1 MTEKEQTSAIPEP
14 APKKQT
20 RGISVIW
27 LVPLVALLISLW
39 LAWHHYASLG
49 ELITIRF
56 ESAEG
61 LEAGK
66 TPVRFLNVEV
76 GKVEKIQLDDNLT
89 GVIVSVRM
97 TSDTD
102 RYLNEK
108 TRFWIERPRIGLAGI
123 SGLGTLFSGAFI
135 AMSTTAHEGGQV
147 VTNFEGLDE
156 PPLTPEQVPGLRL
169 VLTSNTGSA
178 VSAGTPLYYK
188 QVQVGQVESREISSD
203 GQFISYGVFI
213 KAPFDRLVNSQTR
226 FWQMGSFSVD
236 FDAGGISLDMEPL
249 AVLLSGGIAFDTPKH
264 LQESAAAVP
273 GSSFNLYDSRH
284 EANFNASAS
293 ENALGFILHF
303 DESLRGLAIGSP
315 VEFHG
320 VEVGYVADI
329 RISREHRKRRLSVP
343 VLIFI
348 EPERLGTGDDR
359 EALQQLLQKAV
370 SRGLRARLQTAS
382 LVTGQ
387 LFIELFIDKSADPA
401 TIIADEP
408 YPEFPT
414 IASPFGQIIDNI
426 SSVLQKL
433 ESLEIEKL
441 VTSAN
446 LLLKDINALVRVPDD
461 SELGSDP
468 DVRRAALAEAPVS
481 QMVMR
486 INQALEALN
495 PILESEGARNLP
507 DDLGRSIRQLNN
519 SLVLVKQLLEGDSA
533 RSPLYYEISTTLEEL
548 KRAAQSIRTLTETL
562 DEKPNS
568 FIFGND

>member
-1 MTEKEQTSAIPEP
+1 MTEQDQTPAIPEP
-14 APKKQT
+14 ATKQQS

-61 LEAGK
+61 LAAGK
-66 TPVRFLNVEV
+66 TPVRFRNVEV
-76 GKVEKIQLDDNLT
+76 GKVEKIQLDDALT

-97 TSDTD
+97 ANDTD

-108 TRFWIERPRIGLAGI
+108 TRFWVERPRIGLAGI

-135 AMSTTAHEGGQV
+135 AMSTTAHEEARV
-147 VTNFEGLDE
+147 VTSFTGLDE
-156 PPLTPEQVPGLRL
+156 PPLTPEAVPGIRL
-169 VLTSNTGSA
+169 VLTSKTGSA
-178 VSAGTPLYYK
+178 VTAGTPLFYK
-188 QVQVGQVESREISSD
+188 QVQVGQVESRELSSD
-203 GQFISYGVFI
+203 GQVISYGIFI
-213 KAPFDRLVNSQTR
+213 EAPYDTLVNSQTK

-236 FDAGGISLDMEPL
+236 FGAAGISLDMEPL
-249 AVLLSGGIAFDTPKH
+249 AVLLSGGIAFDTPKY
-264 LQESAAAVP
+264 LRKSSPAIP
-273 GSSFNLYDSRH
+273 GSRFNLYASRH

-293 ENALGFILHF
+293 ENALGFVMHF
-303 DESLRGLAIGSP
+303 DESLRGLTIGSP

-329 RISREHRKRRLSVP
+329 SIAREQKGRRLSVP

-348 EPERLGTGDDR
+348 EPERFGTGSDK
-359 EALQQLLQKAV
+359 EALQQLLHNSV
-370 SRGLRARLQTAS
+370 RRGLRARLQTAS

-387 LFIELFIDKSADPA
+387 LFIELIIDKSAGPA
-401 TIIADEP
+401 TIIANEP
-408 YPEFPT
+408 WPEFPT
-414 IASPFGQIIDNI
+414 IPSPFGQIIENI
-426 SSVLQKL
+426 SVVLEKL
-433 ESLEIEKL
+433 ERLEIEEL

-446 LLLKDINALVRVPDD
+446 LLLKDVNALVRVPED

-468 DVRRAALAEAPVS
+468 EARRAALAEAPVT

-486 INQALEALN
+486 VNQALEALN
-495 PILESEGARNLP
+495 PILESDGARNLP
-507 DDLGRSIRQLNN
+507 DDLGRSMRQLNN
-519 SLVLVKQLLEGDSA
+519 SLVLVKRLLEGDSA

-562 DEKPNS
+562 DEKPNAL
-568 FIFGND
+568 IFGTE

>member
-1 MTEKEQTSAIPEP
+1 VTEQDQTPAIPEP
-14 APKKQT
+14 ATKQQS

-61 LEAGK
+61 LAAGK
-66 TPVRFLNVEV
+66 TPVRFRNVEV
-76 GKVEKIQLDDNLT
+76 GKVEKIQLDDALT

-97 TSDTD
+97 ANDTD

-108 TRFWIERPRIGLAGI
+108 TRFWVERPRIGLAGI

-135 AMSTTAHEGGQV
+135 AMSTTAHEEARV
-147 VTNFEGLDE
+147 VTSFTGLDE
-156 PPLTPEQVPGLRL
+156 PPLTPEAVPGIRL
-169 VLTSNTGSA
+169 VLTSKTGSA
-178 VSAGTPLYYK
+178 VTAGTPLFYK
-188 QVQVGQVESREISSD
+188 QVQVGQVESRELSSD
-203 GQFISYGVFI
+203 GQVISYGIFI
-213 KAPFDRLVNSQTR
+213 EAPYDTLVNSQTK

-236 FDAGGISLDMEPL
+236 FGAAGISLDMEPL
-249 AVLLSGGIAFDTPKH
+249 AVLLSGGVAFDTPKY
-264 LQESAAAVP
+264 LRKSSPAIP
-273 GSSFNLYDSRH
+273 GSRFNLYASRH

-293 ENALGFILHF
+293 ENALGFVMHF
-303 DESLRGLAIGSP
+303 DESLRGLTIGSP

-329 RISREHRKRRLSVP
+329 SIAREQKGRRLSVP

-348 EPERLGTGDDR
+348 EPERFGTGSDK
-359 EALQQLLQKAV
+359 EALQQLLHNSV
-370 SRGLRARLQTAS
+370 RRGLRARLQTAS

-387 LFIELFIDKSADPA
+387 LFIELIIDKSAGPA
-401 TIIADEP
+401 TIIANEP
-408 YPEFPT
+408 WPEFPT
-414 IASPFGQIIDNI
+414 IPSPFGQIIENI
-426 SSVLQKL
+426 SVVLEKL
-433 ESLEIEKL
+433 ERLEIEEL

-446 LLLKDINALVRVPDD
+446 LLLKDVNALVRVPED

-468 DVRRAALAEAPVS
+468 EARRAALAEAPVT

-486 INQALEALN
+486 VNQALEALN
-495 PILESEGARNLP
+495 PILESDGARNLP
-507 DDLGRSIRQLNN
+507 DDLGRSMRQLNN
-519 SLVLVKQLLEGDSA
+519 SLVLVKRLLEGDSA

-562 DEKPNS
+562 DEKPNAL
-568 FIFGND
+568 IFGTE

>member
-1 MTEKEQTSAIPEP
+1 MTERDQTGAIPEP
-14 APKKQT
+14 AQKKPL

-66 TPVRFLNVEV
+66 TPVRFRNVEV
-76 GKVEKIQLDDNLT
+76 GKVEKIQLDDSLT

-108 TRFWIERPRIGLAGI
+108 TRFWVERPRIGLGGV

-135 AMSTTAHEGGQV
+135 AMSTTAYDGKV
-147 VTNFEGLDE
+147 VTRFTGLDE
-156 PPLTPEQVPGLRL
+156 PPLTPEQVPGIRL
-169 VLTSNTGSA
+169 VLTSKTGSA
-178 VSAGTPLYYK
+178 VSAGTPVYHK
-188 QVQVGQVESREISSD
+188 QVQVGQVESRELSGD
-203 GQFISYGVFI
+203 GQSVSYGIFI
-213 KAPFDRLVNSQTR
+213 EAPFDALVNSETR

-236 FDAGGISLDMEPL
+236 FGAGGISLDMEPL

-264 LQESAAAVP
+264 LRKSTSVMP
-273 GSSFNLYDSRH
+273 GASFNLYDSRQ
-284 EANFNASAS
+284 EANFNTSAS
-293 ENALGFILHF
+293 ENALGFVLYF
-303 DESLRGLAIGSP
+303 DESLRGLTIGSP

-320 VEVGYVADI
+320 VEMGYVADI
-329 RISREHRKRRLSVP
+329 SISREQQKRRLSVP

-348 EPERLGTGDDR
+348 EPDRFGTGNDK
-359 EALQQLLQKAV
+359 EALRRLLERSV
-370 SRGLRARLQTAS
+370 RRGLRARLQTAS
-382 LVTGQ
+382 LLTGQ
-387 LFIELFIDKSADPA
+387 LFIELVFNRDAEQAMIVAGE
-401 TIIADEP
+401 T

-414 IASPFGQIIDNI
+414 VASPFGQIIDNV
-426 SSVLQKL
+426 SAVLQKL
-433 ESLEIEKL
+433 ERLEIEEL

-446 LLLKDINALVRVPDD
+446 LVLKDVDALVRVPDD

-468 DVRRAALAEAPVS
+468 EARRAALAKAPVT

-486 INQALEALN
+486 VNQALEALN

-507 DDLGRSIRQLNN
+507 DDLGRSMRQLNN
-519 SLVLVKQLLEGDSA
+519 SLVLVKRLLEGDSA

-548 KRAAQSIRTLTETL
+548 KRAAQSIRSLTDTL
-562 DEKPNS
+562 DEKPNAL
-568 FIFGND
+568 IFGNE

>member
-1 MTEKEQTSAIPEP
+1 VTEQDQTSAIPEP
-14 APKKQT
+14 ARKQQT

-56 ESAEG
+56 ESADG

-66 TPVRFLNVEV
+66 TPVRFRNVEV
-76 GKVEKIQLDDNLT
+76 GKVEKIQLDDTLT

-102 RYLNEK
+102 RYLNDK
-108 TRFWIERPRIGLAGI
+108 TRFWVERPRIGLAGI
-123 SGLGTLFSGAFI
+123 SGLGTLFSGAYI
-135 AMSTTAHEGGQV
+135 AMSTTTHEDGRI
-147 VTNFEGLDE
+147 VTSFTGLDE
-156 PPLTPEQVPGLRL
+156 PPLTPEAVPGIRL
-169 VLTSNTGSA
+169 VLTSKTGSA
-178 VSAGTPLYYK
+178 VSAGTPIYHK
-188 QVQVGQVESREISSD
+188 QVQVGQVESRELSSD
-203 GQFISYGVFI
+203 GQVISFGIFIE
-213 KAPFDRLVNSQTR
+213 APYDTLVNSQTK

-236 FDAGGISLDMEPL
+236 FGPAGISLDMEPL

-264 LQESAAAVP
+264 LSKSSPVMP
-273 GSSFNLYDSRH
+273 GSSFNLYDSRD
-284 EANFNASAS
+284 EANFNTSAS
-293 ENALGFILHF
+293 ENALGFVLHF
-303 DESLRGLAIGSP
+303 DESLRGLTIGSP

-329 RISREHRKRRLSVP
+329 SISREHKDRRLSVP

-348 EPERLGTGDDR
+348 EPERFGTGNDR
-359 EALQQLLQKAV
+359 EALQQLLQSSV
-370 SRGLRARLQTAS
+370 RRGLRARLQTAS

-387 LFIELFIDKSADPA
+387 LFIELIIDRAAGPA
-401 TIIADEP
+401 IIIANEP
-408 YPEFPT
+408 WPEFPT
-414 IASPFGQIIDNI
+414 IPSPFGQIIDNI
-426 SSVLQKL
+426 SAVLQKL
-433 ESLEIEKL
+433 ERLEIEEL

-446 LLLKDINALVRVPDD
+446 LLLRDVDALVRIPDD

-468 DVRRAALAEAPVS
+468 EARRAALAEAPVT

-486 INQALEALN
+486 VNQALEALN
-495 PILESEGARNLP
+495 PILESDGARNLP
-507 DDLGRSIRQLNN
+507 DDLGRSMRQLNN
-519 SLVLVKQLLEGDSA
+519 SLVLVKRLLEGDSA

-562 DEKPNS
+562 DEKPNAL
-568 FIFGND
+568 IFGTE